1 MGHRLLGVFVP
12 DEVVDDGAEVVAQ
25 FTRRLMKP
33 FHEDYLVEPYRVYF
47 TPAQVK
53 KLARYHGVPAD
64 DLPRLAAAVDTECG
78 SPDMAVGD
86 GDELIAVRTLSA
98 GVDENGLYCVS
109 VYNSDA
115 RYDWYAIGGRFYGL
129 VTGMVAKNHPSV
141 FTPLPHPRPDG
152 VIGHI
157 DMDALAERA
166 AWLRDHV
173 DEQVEANIAPVT
185 DVLKRVRTTPRLRFY
200 DFLSPECEWYA
211 HDIDYSLEED
221 AWKNA
226 ARPWNVRHLRR
237 FRQGHHVLGID
248 CHH

>member
-12 DEVVDDGAEVVAQ
+12 DEIVAGGAEAVAELAA
-25 FTRRLMKP
+25 RLMKP
-33 FHEDYLVEPYRVYF
+33 FHEDHLVEPYRVYF

-78 SPDMAVGD
+78 GPDMDVSD

-109 VYNSDA
+109 VYNSDT
-115 RYDWYAIGGRFYGL
+115 RYDWYGIGGRFYGL
-129 VTGMVAKNHPSV
+129 VTGTAAKTHPSL
-141 FTPLPHPRPDG
+141 FTPLPHLRSDA

-173 DEQVEANIAPVT
+173 DEQVEANLAPVAE
-185 DVLKRVRTTPRLRFY
+185 VLKRVRTTPRLRFS
-200 DFLSPECEWYA
+200 DFLSPEGEWYD
-211 HDIDYSLEED
+211 HDIDYSLEEG
-221 AWKNA
+221 ARRNA
-226 ARPWNVRHLRR
+226 ARPWNVRHLRQ

-248 CHH
+248 CHD